1 MVDGVTGGNA
11 VAAVDLELGL
21 EIVQTQHQ
29 TIWDFIVQTSS
40 HWPFIVSHKHALVRS
55 FLNNIS
61 EFNIVNILSLI
72 HI

>member
-1 MVDGVTGGNA
+1 MVVNGVNGGNA

-40 HWPFIVSHKHALVRS
+40 HWPFIVSHKHALVGS
-55 FLNNIS
+55 VLDNIS
-61 EFNIVNILSLI
+61 EFNFVYDNFSY
-72 HI
+72 